1 MMKLILKRIYVFL
14 AYFFSITILL
24 YIPFAN
30 EALTEIQ
37 LFKEFW
43 FIYLVIAVVLASA
56 MKINISK

>member
-1 MMKLILKRIYVFL
+1 MKLMLKRIYVFL

-30 EALTEIQ
+30 ETLTKTQ

-43 FIYLVIAVVLASA
+43 FIYLVVVIALSSTAT
-56 MKINISK
+56 IDISK